1 MFFKWEDQ
9 YYQVKKCYHMYFISV
24 FFKRMWW
31 WRFQTV
37 PLLQDL
43 SYSQV
48 LGEGGWEVL
57 NYVLLSDWGVGKK
70 VPCLFMCQYILL
82 RCVRFYLISYID
94 RSNCWRCLLAKSF
107 NGSCHIIIQTCWLK
121 YLYFKIC
128 GMLGR
133 NWIFRKISNVS

>member
-1 MFFKWEDQ
+1 M
-9 YYQVKKCYHMYFISV
+9 
-24 FFKRMWW
+24 
-31 WRFQTV
+31 

-82 RCVRFYLISYID
+82 RCVGFYLISYID
-94 RSNCWRCLLAKSF
+94 RSNC
-107 NGSCHIIIQTCWLK
+107 
-121 YLYFKIC
+121 
-128 GMLGR
+128 
-133 NWIFRKISNVS
+133 